1 MGDTRR
7 EMDRD
12 IDDNQSVNIINFGF
26 YKNNIFSV
34 TDDKSEQ
41 TQIGTKQELFSY
53 IVRYPT
59 ICVCQMGQTWQTFP
73 V

>member
-12 IDDNQSVNIINFGF
+12 IDDNQSVIIIHFGF

-41 TQIGTKQELFSY
+41 TQIVNKIRAISLHDILF
-53 IVRYPT
+53 
-59 ICVCQMGQTWQTFP
+59 CQGSHNLLKSVF
-73 V
+73 VK